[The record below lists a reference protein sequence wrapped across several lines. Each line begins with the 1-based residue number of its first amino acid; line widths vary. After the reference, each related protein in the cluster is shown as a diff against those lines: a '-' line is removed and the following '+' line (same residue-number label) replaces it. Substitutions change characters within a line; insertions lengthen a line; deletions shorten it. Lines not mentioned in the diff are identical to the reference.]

1 MYAKVDPGSLVT
13 VLLDL
18 EEGSLSFCINAKSH
32 GVAYTLEP
40 LKIDQIYFCVT
51 LETKDD
57 SIELV
62 HLPDLSFADE
72 KLQLTARV
80 KDLEIENGELAD
92 KSDKL
97 SKSKTELKTKLA
109 EDT

>member
-1 MYAKVDPGSLVT
+1 M
-13 VLLDL
+13 
-18 EEGSLSFCINAKSH
+18 
-32 GVAYTLEP
+32 
-40 LKIDQIYFCVT
+40 
-51 LETKDD
+51 
-57 SIELV
+57 
-62 HLPDLSFADE
+62 PDLSFADE